1 MDMTF
6 TLQDLGL
13 FLIFFFG
20 IAACVCVIIL
30 VLNLNKIVVDFRE
43 LINKNKNNLDE
54 TLQDLPKISKNLV
67 EIEDTVKNDLVVLEP
82 TIKKLSG
89 VSGGLASTANVTT
102 AGGDIIVT
110 IKSIIEV
117 VEFLIGLI
125 LGKKQDKKDAKK
137 AKEDK
142 AKQKDEAES
151 KNVVETNEETVTDI
165 ENEATK
171 MNNEEKKNKKAKKEK
186 KKK

>member
-20 IAACVCVIIL
+20 IAACICVIIL
-30 VLNLNKIVVDFRE
+30 VLNLNKIVIDVRD
-43 LINKNKNNLDE
+43 LVNKNKNNLDE

-67 EIEDTVKNDLVVLEP
+67 EIEDSVKKDLVVLEP
-82 TIKKLSG
+82 TIKKISG
-89 VSGGLASTANVTT
+89 VSGGIASTANVTT
-102 AGGDIIVT
+102 AGGDIIGM

-117 VEFLIGLI
+117 VEFFLSLI
-125 LGKKQDKKDAKK
+125 LGKKQDKKEAKT

-142 AKQKDEAES
+142 AEA
-151 KNVVETNEETVTDI
+151 NDAVETIEEAVTDI

-171 MNNEEKKNKKAKKEK
+171 LKDEVKKTGKRAKREK